1 MKCNE
6 VFVPKSGIP
15 VVQLIYFISFRIWID
30 AAKTD
35 LWIHIYYDAFHI
47 FMGICDDHDVIKV
60 IKVINLHNI
69 NYTLLLP
76 KKLAK
81 NKINI

>member
-1 MKCNE
+1 M
-6 VFVPKSGIP
+6 
-15 VVQLIYFISFRIWID
+15 LL
-30 AAKTD
+30 KTD

-47 FMGICDDHDVIKV
+47 FMVICDDHDV

-81 NKINI
+81 TKINI

>member
-6 VFVPKSGIP
+6 VFVPKSGIS

-47 FMGICDDHDVIKV
+47 FMGIYDDHDV

-76 KKLAK
+76 KKKLAK

>member
-6 VFVPKSGIP
+6 VFVPKSGIL
-15 VVQLIYFISFRIWID
+15 VVQLSYSFHSKFGLMLL
-30 AAKTD
+30 KTD

-47 FMGICDDHDVIKV
+47 FMVICDDHDV

-69 NYTLLLP
+69 NYTLLIP

-81 NKINI
+81 TKINI